1 MLNQPDNGL
10 VSTDRPSKQRSS
22 NAGWTGDKDDRDKLL
37 IGGTVRRRSS
47 SIGGK
52 RDRSSNIEKAGT
64 LVKVNSVIE
73 QKSKRDS
80 SLKAPTSRIKT
91 MGGDKRSQTTKSVR
105 LAASPQVVSESGA
118 ALSKPT
124 HAATGGG
131 PGVLSSE
138 RESRGKPQDDE
149 TMS

>member
-1 MLNQPDNGL
+1 MLNQQDNGL
-10 VSTDRPSKQRSS
+10 VSHFHPSKKRSS
-22 NAGWTGDKDDRDKLL
+22 NAGWTGDKDDSDRLL

-52 RDRSSNIEKAGT
+52 RERSNIEKAGT

-91 MGGDKRSQTTKSVR
+91 MGGDKKIQTTKSVR

-138 RESRGKPQDDE
+138 RESRGKLQDDE